1 LWILLHVKPLPS
13 LLLAAC
19 TALVAPGASSAQI
32 ADKAESSIDVRL
44 EGPAA
49 EAHSVNRDF
58 LFDSRWIEGGAGPIR
73 LVLRVDTDIVKR
85 DDTEGIVAGHIGVTA
100 WRIEGADKRR
110 LLWSA
115 SELGD
120 RGEISRRQPVFV
132 VRQSGC
138 CGGRDSFSV
147 FSLYGGRR
155 LFSATGADAATCWAQ
170 MDVPNS
176 GGLVRLV
183 ALHAAYSIVDDAAFG
198 GRKETVGLLTYAA
211 PDRPLARYRLVAR
224 SAEAIEEF
232 MGDATVGLA
241 GGGNA
246 EETDS
251 LTLWPANG
259 KRDPE
264 AIGGFAIL
272 LHLTPDKLVRIPVR
286 GDKLDLA
293 GASLPAG
300 LKIEAAPLP

>member
-1 LWILLHVKPLPS
+1 MKPLPP
-13 LLLAAC
+13 LLLAASF
-19 TALVAPGASSAQI
+19 ALAAGPAAAQV
-32 ADKAESSIDVRL
+32 ADKAESSVDVRL
-44 EGPAA
+44 DGPAA

-58 LFDSRWIEGGAGPIR
+58 LFDSRWIEGGTGPVR

-85 DDTEGIVAGHIGVTA
+85 DDAEGIVAGHVDVTA
-100 WRIEGADKRR
+100 WRIEGGGRRR

-115 SELGD
+115 SEPGD
-120 RGEISRRQPVFV
+120 GGEISRRQPVFV

-155 LFSATGADAATCWAQ
+155 LFSATGEGADCWAQ

-176 GGLVRLV
+176 GGLVRLA
-183 ALHAAYSIVDDAAFG
+183 ALHAAYSMVDAAAFG

-211 PDRPLARYRLVAR
+211 PDRPLARYRLVAE
-224 SAEAIEEF
+224 SADAVEDF
-232 MGDATVGLA
+232 MGEATVRLA
-241 GGGNA
+241 GGGKP

-251 LTLWPANG
+251 LTLWSANG
-259 KRDPE
+259 QRDPK

-272 LHLTPDKLVRIPVR
+272 LHLTPDKLVRIPVADD
-286 GDKLDLA
+286 GLDLA
-293 GASLPAG
+293 GASLPKG
-300 LKIEAAPLP
+300 LKIEAMALP